1 MIRRVLSV
9 EDWAEI
15 RRLHRAEG
23 MPIKAIARV
32 LGCSKNTVKSALAS
46 DDPPRYQRSQRVS
59 VVDVVEPRIRELLVS
74 WPDMPATVIAER
86 IGWTR
91 SMTVL
96 KDRVRELR
104 PIYLPPDPAS
114 RTAYEPGGIGQ
125 CDFWFPDIEL
135 PVGAGE
141 VRTATRLPVLVMVC
155 GYSRWLSA
163 VLIPSRSAQDLFAGW
178 WQLLGGLGGVP
189 RTLVWDGEAA
199 VGRRRGKVTVLTED
213 THAFRGTLGAK
224 VHICA
229 PADPEAK
236 GLVERANGY
245 LETSFL
251 PGRSFA
257 SPADFNTQLTCWLA
271 LANGRAKRVLG
282 CAPTARIEADRA
294 AMLALPPVAPSTGWR
309 SSLRLPRDHY
319 VRLDAND
326 YSVHPAVI
334 GRRVEVIAGLD
345 RVQVFCDGR
354 LVADHQ
360 RCWARHQSIHDPA
373 HVDATCALRHQ
384 HAALP
389 RTAQPEVELRCLSDY
404 DTALGLDDTTAGHDI
419 VGRDIMGLD
428 DGQVA

>member
-1 MIRRVLSV
+1 M

-46 DDPPRYQRSQRVS
+46 EEPPQYRRAPRGS
-59 VVDVVEPRIRELLVS
+59 VVDAVEPRIRELLVS

-91 SMTVL
+91 SLTVL

-114 RTAYEPGGIGQ
+114 RTAYEPGEIGQ

-135 PVGAGE
+135 PVGFGQT
-141 VRTATRLPVLVMVC
+141 RIATRLPVLVMVC

-163 VLIPSRSAQDLFAGW
+163 MLVPSRAAQDLFAGW
-178 WQLLGGLGGVP
+178 WQLLSGLGAVP

-199 VGRRRGKVTVLTED
+199 VGRRRSKVTVLTED

-251 PGRSFA
+251 PGRTFD
-257 SPADFNTQLTCWLA
+257 SPTDFNAQLAEWLT
-271 LANGRAKRVLG
+271 LANGRVKRILG
-282 CAPTARIEADRA
+282 CAPTARVDADRA
-294 AMLALPPVAPSTGWR
+294 AMLALPPLTPATGWR
-309 SSLRLPRDHY
+309 SSLRLQRDHY
-319 VRLDAND
+319 VRFDTND
-326 YSVHPAVI
+326 YSVHPGAI

-345 RVQVFCDGR
+345 RVQVLCDGR
-354 LVADHQ
+354 PVADHP
-360 RCWARHQSIHDPA
+360 RCWARHQSVHDPA
-373 HVDATCALRHQ
+373 HVAEAHHLREQ
-384 HAALP
+384 HANRP
-389 RTAQPEVELRCLSDY
+389 RSVEPEVELRCLSDY
-404 DTALGLDDTTAGHDI
+404 DTALGLDGFDS
-419 VGRDIMGLD
+419 LD
-428 DGQVA
+428 DGRVA

>member
-15 RRLHRAEG
+15 RRLHRAEE

-46 DDPPRYQRSQRVS
+46 EEPPRYRRAPGGS
-59 VVDVVEPRIRELLVS
+59 VVDAVEPRIRELLVS

-91 SMTVL
+91 SLTVL

-114 RTAYEPGGIGQ
+114 RTAYEAGQVGQ
-125 CDFWFPDIEL
+125 CDFWFPDIEV
-135 PVGAGE
+135 PVGFGQT
-141 VRTATRLPVLVMVC
+141 RTATRLPVLVMVC

-163 VLIPSRSAQDLFAGW
+163 MLIPSRSAQDLFAGW
-178 WQLLGGLGGVP
+178 WQLLSGLGAVP

-199 VGRRRGKVTVLTED
+199 VGRRRSKVTVLTED
-213 THAFRGTLGAK
+213 AHAFRGTLGAK

-251 PGRSFA
+251 PGRSFD
-257 SPADFNTQLTCWLA
+257 SPADFNTQLADWLA
-271 LANGRAKRVLG
+271 LASGRVRRVLG
-282 CAPTARIEADRA
+282 CAPTARVEADRA
-294 AMLALPPVAPSTGWR
+294 AMLALPPLAPTTGWR
-309 SSLRLPRDHY
+309 SALRLPRDHY
-319 VRLDAND
+319 VRFDSND

-334 GRRVEVIAGLD
+334 GRRVEIIAGLD
-345 RVQVFCDGR
+345 RVRVLCEGR
-354 LVADHQ
+354 PVADHP

-373 HVDATCALRHQ
+373 HLDAARML
-384 HAALP
+384 
-389 RTAQPEVELRCLSDY
+389 RTAHLTRPRPVEPEVELRRLSDY
-404 DTALGLDDTTAGHDI
+404 DTALGIDNDLGSTGD
-419 VGRDIMGLD
+419 GR
-428 DGQVA
+428 VA

>member
-1 MIRRVLSV
+1 MIGRVLSV

-23 MPIKAIARV
+23 MPIKAIARLV
-32 LGCSKNTVKSALAS
+32 GCSKNTVKSALGS
-46 DDPPRYQRSQRVS
+46 DAPPQYRRSPRGS
-59 VVDVVEPRIRELLVS
+59 VVDPVEPRIRELLVS

-86 IGWTR
+86 VGWTR
-91 SMTVL
+91 SLTVL

-104 PIYLPPDPAS
+104 PSYLPPDPAS
-114 RTAYEPGGIGQ
+114 RTAYEPGEIGQ

-163 VLIPSRSAQDLFAGW
+163 VLIPSRAAEDLFGGW
-178 WQLLGGLGGVP
+178 WQLLSGLGAVP

-199 VGRRRGKVTVLTED
+199 VGRRRGKTTVLTENM
-213 THAFRGTLGAK
+213 HAFRGTLGVK

-251 PGRSFA
+251 PGRSFD
-257 SPADFNTQLTCWLA
+257 SPQDFNTQLTDWLV
-271 LANGRAKRVLG
+271 LANGRVKRVLG
-282 CAPTARIEADRA
+282 CAPTARVDADRV
-294 AMLALPPVAPSTGWR
+294 AMLTLPPVAPATGWR

-319 VRLDAND
+319 IRFDAND
-326 YSVHPAVI
+326 YSVHPTVI

-354 LVADHQ
+354 LVADHP
-360 RCWARHQSIHDPA
+360 RSWARHQTVHDGA
-373 HVDATCALRHQ
+373 HVAAAHVLRNQ
-384 HAALP
+384 HATRA
-389 RTAQPEVELRCLSDY
+389 RTVEPEVELRCLSDY
-404 DTALGLDDTTAGHDI
+404 DTALGLDSNLG
-419 VGRDIMGLD
+419 